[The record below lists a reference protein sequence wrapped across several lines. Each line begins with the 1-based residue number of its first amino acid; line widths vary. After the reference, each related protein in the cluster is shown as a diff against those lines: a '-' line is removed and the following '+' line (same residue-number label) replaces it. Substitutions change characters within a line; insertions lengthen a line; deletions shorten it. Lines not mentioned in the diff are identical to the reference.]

1 MGRSL
6 ILGFFDGVH
15 IAHQTVIRSADKF
28 GTEKVLI
35 TLKNFNKNTN
45 YILSRENSFEK
56 IKSLGVKKIVELDF
70 TEISAMP
77 ANDFI
82 KYLAEE
88 YSPASISTGYN
99 YTFGHKKEGNSEL
112 LESKQKEFGYE
123 YVCLPPQ
130 LYEGETISST
140 LIKKYLQNGN
150 IERANTLLGS
160 NFILE
165 GRVISGARLG
175 RKIGFPTANI
185 NYPQDIVKIPY
196 GVYKVKVGENIG
208 VLNWGM
214 KPTVHNTKEP
224 VIEVHIL
231 NYDGNLYDKDLKAEI
246 IKKLRNEKK
255 FDSIEDLK
263 FQINEDIKECL
274 K

>member
-1 MGRSL
+1 MDEL
-6 ILGFFDGVH
+6 EIL
-15 IAHQTVIRSADKF
+15 TLLKF
-28 GTEKVLI
+28 GKIEDVL
-35 TLKNFNKNTN
+35 
-45 YILSRENSFEK
+45 
-56 IKSLGVKKIVELDF
+56 
-70 TEISAMP
+70 
-77 ANDFI
+77 
-82 KYLAEE
+82 
-88 YSPASISTGYN
+88 
-99 YTFGHKKEGNSEL
+99 GHKND
-112 LESKQKEFGYE
+112 
-123 YVCLPPQ
+123 
-130 LYEGETISST
+130 
-140 LIKKYLQNGN
+140 IKKYLQNGN

-246 IKKLRNEKK
+246 IKKLRDEKK

-263 FQINEDIKECL
+263 VQINEDIKECL